1 MVNPFGVRDDM
12 TEKCMI
18 DLMPFLIP
26 IGLIIVA
33 LVARS
38 VMMGRFIS
46 SEEAHRRVEAG
57 AVLLD
62 VRSRAEFEAG
72 HIKGAINIPVDE
84 VGRRSGELKQDAEI
98 VLYCRSGARSA
109 QARSVLTAKGFKS
122 LFNLGPMSAW

>member
-1 MVNPFGVRDDM
+1 MN
-12 TEKCMI
+12 

-26 IGLIIVA
+26 IGLIVVA

-57 AVLLD
+57 AILLD

-98 VLYCRSGARSA
+98 VLYCGSGARSA
-109 QARSVLTAKGFKS
+109 QARSILTAKGFKS